1 MQTEA
6 GNSVDADRLAEGRLM
21 RFLRRF
27 LHQQLAAVAPM
38 MALMLIPIVGGVA
51 YAVELGSWQYIQRSA
66 QNAAD
71 SAALAA
77 AIVNSNTGTTSQ
89 IEARAAASKLGFVNG
104 AGAETVTAASVACPV
119 GVRAGSTCFEA
130 VVGTSV
136 PFSLSGVLGFSGNQ
150 TIRARAVAVA
160 AGGGSGALTNEV
172 CVWTF
177 NNLQTNGTPDA
188 DLSGCAALS
197 NGNMTCTGNGLDA
210 DFAVAAGTV
219 SGTCA
224 SQTANNISGQTDLPS
239 DPYAGM
245 VNSIPANTCST
256 YPQAP
261 SGPRDPALPGTNRI
275 SGSRT
280 GVVKLCGDV
289 QLTGNLTLT
298 GTATQ
303 LVIYNGKLDLNR
315 FTVSTATGASATV
328 IFSGTNGGVYKHYPV
343 DNGTGSGSGVL
354 NIQAPTNAGAAFK
367 GVAIYQDPRI
377 TTGVDFTYAGNKPA
391 WKITGAIY
399 LPKSSVTFSG
409 IVDKA
414 DNGAYCQI
422 LVAYNVT
429 INGTGKIIGDVG
441 GCTTAG
447 IDTPDVI
454 VRPAI
459 ADRPKLV
466 Q

>member
-1 MQTEA
+1 MQNATDCSMA
-6 GNSVDADRLAEGRLM
+6 GTGPRDWRLVRFVRA
-21 RFLRRF
+21 FLR
-27 LHQQLAAVAPM
+27 QQMAAVAPM
-38 MALMLIPIVGGVA
+38 MALLLVPIVGGVA
-51 YAVELGSWQYIQRSA
+51 YAVELGSWQYMQRAA

-77 AIVNSNTGTTSQ
+77 AIVNSNSGTTSL
-89 IEARAAASKLGFVNG
+89 IEARAAAKKLGFVNG
-104 AGAETVTAASVACPV
+104 EGAETVTAGSVACPV
-119 GVRAGSTCFEA
+119 GVIAGSTCYEA

-136 PFSLSGVLGFSGNQ
+136 PINLSGILGLSGNQ
-150 TIRARAVAVA
+150 TITARAVAVA

-188 DLSGCAALS
+188 DLSGCSALS

-224 SQTANNISGQTDLPS
+224 SESANNISGQTDLPS

-245 VNSIPANTCST
+245 VNSIPANTCTS

-261 SGPRDPALPGTNRI
+261 SKAGDPALPPGNNI
-275 SGSRT
+275 SGTYS
-280 GVVKLCGDV
+280 GVVKLCGD
-289 QLTGNLTLT
+289 QKLKGNITLT

-303 LVIYNGKLDLNR
+303 LVIYNGRLDLNR
-315 FTVSTATGASATV
+315 YTVSTASGASATV
-328 IFSGTNGGVYKHYPV
+328 IFSGTNGGVYQHYPV

-354 NIQAPTNAGAAFK
+354 NIQAPTNSGAAFK
-367 GVAIYQDPRI
+367 DVAIYQDPRI
-377 TTGVDFTYAGNKPA
+377 STGVNFTYAGNKPA
-391 WKITGAIY
+391 WKITGVIY
-399 LPKSSVTFSG
+399 LPKASVTFSG

-414 DNGAYCQI
+414 DGGAYCQI
-422 LVAYNVT
+422 LVAYNAT

-447 IDTPDVI
+447 IDTPDV
-454 VRPAI
+454 VVSPAI